1 MRTFEEI
8 KVHLTK
14 TAYTKEA
21 ITKIMGFLIGAGLKE
36 ADEQITVVYGA
47 STFEDFLAWIDENDD
62 CDCCDECDC
71 VLCGIINDITDKL
84 VNAEAEE
91 EQIRYTE
98 QLIFLLES
106 FDLVDVDELFKD

>member
-36 ADEQITVVYGA
+36 VDEQIPVVYGA
-47 STFEDFLAWIDENDD
+47 STFEDFIAWIDENDD
-62 CDCCDECDC
+62 CDCCEECDC

-84 VNAEAEE
+84 ENAETEE

-98 QLIFLLES
+98 QLIFLLVS